1 MSGRIVSHSAAHAR
15 PFTEVRDEV
24 RAAFL
29 AQRGAEQARQEGQAR
44 LKAWTEQPATAT
56 SLPAPV
62 ALSRDEARG
71 QPAALV
77 EAVLRADPAK
87 LPTFVGVDLGAD
99 GYAVA
104 RVDKVLPHAEQT
116 AELASQSRLRYEQLW
131 GMAEALSYYESLKA
145 RYKAQIL
152 VPRPE
157 APSALTM
164 GAAPASR

>member
-1 MSGRIVSHSAAHAR
+1 MSAPSTRVGCAVVVGN
-15 PFTEVRDEV
+15 T
-24 RAAFL
+24 
-29 AQRGAEQARQEGQAR
+29 
-44 LKAWTEQPATAT
+44 
-56 SLPAPV
+56 LPRRTGGEDT
-62 ALSRDEARG
+62 LSPNGHHESDDEAQG

-104 RVDKVLPHAEQT
+104 RVQMVLPLAEQT
-116 AELASQSRLRYEQLW
+116 AELASQIRLRYEQLW